1 MMGLGTTHLKIYSDD
16 IPGRDGVVVN
26 FTITWLNV
34 GLHGK
39 SDIKLIVLQHSYQY
53 IRQGISLPDI
63 PVHLLNPAT
72 AVQSYLLSRC

>member
-1 MMGLGTTHLKIYSDD
+1 MYLQILSDD
-16 IPGRDGVVVN
+16 IPGRVGVVVN

-53 IRQGISLPDI
+53 ITQGISLPDI
-63 PVHLLNPAT
+63 LALF
-72 AVQSYLLSRC
+72 LSPHRRRSVLSPIWIL